1 MNEIL
6 EIKAGDTAVKV
17 PNTPEGRVVFQA
29 TLKLLEVVFAEEE
42 GEPIEPTHSAKEKE
56 KKKGPQPTPVFSLP
70 VESPKQRIKFK
81 GWEPLAT
88 SKAGRIYK
96 EVVNRLLEEYKEG
109 VEPKQGIIPN
119 IIREMYGENLSN
131 ASVASYASVYKRYIK
146 ENKLAEKLSVKG
158 ENNLRIL
165 EEEKAVKTSSMV
177 HTANAKE
184 PIPIHKVAEIWNAL
198 PMEFTYK
205 QVKAHVPVSISQ
217 TAPRIDATNFI
228 IKQFLDL
235 PMFKCEETSPGV
247 FKKRNGEI

>member
-6 EIKAGDTAVKV
+6 EITAGEILLRV

-42 GEPIEPTHSAKEKE
+42 GQDIEPTHPAKEKE
-56 KKKGPQPTPVFSLP
+56 NKKGPQPTPAFSPP

-81 GWEPLAT
+81 GWGPLAT

-109 VEPKQGIIPN
+109 VEPKQGTIPN
-119 IIREMYGENLSN
+119 IIREMYGETLSK
-131 ASVASYASVYKRYIK
+131 ASVASYASLYKRYIK
-146 ENKLAEKLSVKG
+146 ENKLAEKSSVKE

-165 EEEKAVKTSSMV
+165 EEEKAVKIPPITHS
-177 HTANAKE
+177 ANAKE

-205 QVKAHVPVSISQ
+205 QVKARVPVSISQ
-217 TAPRIDATNFI
+217 SAPRIDATNFI
-228 IKQFLDL
+228 IKQFLAF

-247 FKKRNGEI
+247 FKKMR